1 VPIYIVRWTS
11 PSARVGRR
19 LLLLAILL
27 AVWAVEPARCSAA
40 KGSRATVRRIGK
52 IQGDLAR
59 KLRRQVRVARLY
71 AGERS
76 PLLVQGAR
84 LGGLNEA
91 QKAEIVATYRA
102 GFTIVVHEAT
112 LGDIRAL
119 HAIIGEG
126 VTYRSRDTGLVMA
139 YSLRLVDHVPTAT
152 LLTKVNASPL
162 ETQHGT
168 PDWVGMEDEAM
179 ALGRAVE
186 RMMGELREP
195 PRPGEPGALRDPNQ
209 EVNWLSAPIQTTVF
223 ALNSPQGVY
232 NTEVNVFALYRC
244 LDQTD
249 HYAVTAEADWTAT
262 NAKWQGVTSDT
273 PNPSLYKNGR
283 GQLVMK
289 WQDNRT
295 YCSSGGYY
303 AAWDDICRY
312 INYPLSYELRMVPLA
327 ETPVVQL
334 DAAPGAT
341 QGEQTT
347 YSSGFS
353 FSIGGT
359 VNVSSVGPGG
369 GIAAGAAW
377 TNIVQTTVP
386 PLIVEVGNTGNEGV
400 FWKFKYCTT
409 GLEPDPGTNCTSH
422 VQMVKDVCQAQLG
435 DDSGTNP
442 QQGQTPLG
450 KFSDAVQSAHW
461 QASSTERVGDTFDI
475 DVGFVAAIAT
485 TTAHLGSGS
494 VTGPDPIAGC
504 NVFGCACVSTTQVD
518 PVGASFTFEIPYPAT
533 KCS

>member
-1 VPIYIVRWTS
+1 MLESGSRL
-11 PSARVGRR
+11 GRR
-19 LLLLAILL
+19 VILLAIVL
-27 AVWAVEPARCSAA
+27 AAWTLDAMAGPAAGAERV
-40 KGSRATVRRIGK
+40 TVRRIGK
-52 IQGDLAR
+52 VEGVLAR
-59 KLRRQVRVARLY
+59 KLRRQVRVVRLY
-71 AGERS
+71 ASERS

-84 LGGLNEA
+84 LRRLNEA
-91 QKAEIVATYRA
+91 QKAELVATYRA
-102 GFTIVVHEAT
+102 GYAIVVHEAD
-112 LGDIRAL
+112 LAHIREL

-126 VTYRSRDTGLVMA
+126 VSYRSAETGVVMA

-152 LLTKVNASPL
+152 LFAEVGRSPL
-162 ETQHGT
+162 RTAHGT
-168 PDWVGMEDEAM
+168 RDFVGVEDEAM
-179 ALGRAVE
+179 ALARAVE
-186 RMMGELREP
+186 RTMGELRKP
-195 PRPGEPGALRDPNQ
+195 PRPGEAGAPRDPNQ

-223 ALNSPQGVY
+223 ALNTPQGVY

-262 NAKWQGVTSDT
+262 NAKWQGVTSET
-273 PNPSLYKNGR
+273 PNPSLYENGR
-283 GQLVMK
+283 GQLVMN

-327 ETPVVQL
+327 DSPVVQL

-359 VNVSSVGPGG
+359 VNVSSAGPAG

-461 QASSTERVGDTFDI
+461 QASSAQRAGDTFDI
-475 DVGFVAAIAT
+475 DVGFVAAIGT
-485 TTAHLGSGS
+485 TTAHLGYGS

-504 NVFGCACVSTTQVD
+504 NIYGCACVSTTQID
-518 PVGASFTFEIPYPAT
+518 PVSASFTFEIPYPAT